1 MADAAD
7 IAPPSRL
14 WKQLP
19 ADRRLMAADAF
30 WRDDNADVER
40 AEVLAAIANRIK
52 FRVKSVMA
60 MPVEK
65 KARQLVSLPSM
76 SETVAARLLVAY
88 HVAHQRSL
96 MGRFLD
102 ALGIAHED
110 GMISAEEVTAP
121 APETLAAAARTIAES
136 CPADDVALYLSTLY
150 WQDPETWGGV
160 ADLPQLGAASPA
172 SASQGT

>member
-1 MADAAD
+1 MTDAAD
-7 IAPPSRL
+7 IAPPSQL

-19 ADRRLMAADAF
+19 ADRKLMAADAF
-30 WRDDNADVER
+30 WRDNNADVER
-40 AEVLAAIANRIK
+40 VEVLAAIANRIK

-65 KARQLVSLPSM
+65 KARQLLSLPSM
-76 SETVAARLLVAY
+76 SETVAARLLVVY
-88 HVAHQRSL
+88 HVAHQRPL

-110 GMISAEEVTAP
+110 GMISAEDMTAP
-121 APETLAAAARTIAES
+121 APEVLAAAATKIAES
-136 CPADDVALYLSTLY
+136 CPAEDVTLYLSTLY

-160 ADLPQLGAASPA
+160 ADLPQLRAEPHTPA
-172 SASQGT
+172 S